1 LRLVSQSERLSEM
14 IAGCLVVSLGA
25 QPAPPDD
32 AETVARASRGPGA
45 WKVTRQ
51 IIAFA
56 IASSAY

>member
-1 LRLVSQSERLSEM
+1 VR
-14 IAGCLVVSLGA
+14 
-25 QPAPPDD
+25 APSRAWRVIDD
-32 AETVARASRGPGA
+32 AEAVAQASRGPGA